1 MSSTMTIENGLA
13 PGETVNPQ
21 TGEIVA
27 VETPVM
33 PSFDAA
39 SSAGLTESEINQQI
53 TTARK
58 YPRSVSDFRKKV
70 LTMCTLNEAVAKE
83 CIYAVPRGG
92 KVIEGPSVRF
102 AEIAQSAW
110 GNCRVGGRIVGEDAK
125 FVTAQGAF
133 HDLESNSAIAM
144 ETRRRITDSKGKR
157 YNDDMIGVT
166 GAAAVS
172 IAIRNSVLRGI
183 PKALWA
189 DLYDRAR
196 QVVIGDFKTLA
207 NKRAAA
213 LQSFVPYGVE
223 PAQIYA
229 VLGIKGEEDITPD
242 HLVQL
247 WGMLNALKDGS
258 MTPEE
263 AFPKGDAA
271 PPAKRPEKT
280 EDRPTTTT
288 KKAGTKKKDMP
299 EQTSGPASSGGASG
313 QGLQKNDDEDLGRS
327 TATSKNPPPKA
338 EGAKGDAS
346 TREGEEGAK
355 AAPPGTTSPE
365 STEGEFDDSPGST
378 LDGYLKGLASARSA
392 DEITGMRAVA
402 KAELTPR
409 ELAVWQGAALAR
421 EQVMRGAR

>member
-1 MSSTMTIENGLA
+1 MNTTVIA

-21 TGEIVA
+21 TGEIVTINPNA
-27 VETPVM
+27 FAAQQQQALGLIET
-33 PSFDAA
+33 
-39 SSAGLTESEINQQI
+39 EINQQI

-58 YPRSVSDFRKKV
+58 YPRSVSEFRKKV
-70 LTMCTLNEAVAKE
+70 LAMCTLNEAVAKE

-110 GNCRVGGRIVGEDAK
+110 GNCRVGGRITHEEEK
-125 FVTAQGAF
+125 FITAQGAF

-157 YNDDMIGVT
+157 YNDDMIGTT

-172 IAIRNSVLRGI
+172 IAIRNAVLRGI

-189 DLYDRAR
+189 DLYEASRK
-196 QVVIGDFKTLA
+196 VVIGDFKTLA

-213 LQSFVPYGVE
+213 LQAFVPYGVE
-223 PAQIYA
+223 PAQIFA
-229 VLGIKGEEDITPD
+229 VLGIKAEEDMTPD

-271 PPAKRPEKT
+271 PAKRPERSSAKDGSG
-280 EDRPTTTT
+280 EPKEKAPRKAST
-288 KKAGTKKKDMP
+288 KKDAASQASEQQPQKDH
-299 EQTSGPASSGGASG
+299 
-313 QGLQKNDDEDLGRS
+313 
-327 TATSKNPPPKA
+327 PPQA
-338 EGAKGDAS
+338 DGAKGDAPS
-346 TREGEEGAK
+346 REAGDGERTE
-355 AAPPGTTSPE
+355 PGTSSPE
-365 STEGEFDDSPGST
+365 STSADASDPFDDSPGSV
-378 LDGYLKGLASARSA
+378 LDGYLKGLAGARSP
-392 DEITGMRAVA
+392 DEIAGMRTVA
-402 KAELTPR
+402 KNELSKR
-409 ELAVWQGAALAR
+409 ELSIWQGAALAR
-421 EQVMRGAR
+421 EQVLRGGK